1 MRRHAINCGSSN
13 NLGFDQTRR
22 KYLEANAVDLEGLKF
37 VIDERAGING
47 VEYLCLFDDER
58 TEWLPV
64 PSWMDAFADFKK
76 YKADHTEKE

>member
-1 MRRHAINCGSSN
+1 M
-13 NLGFDQTRR
+13 
-22 KYLEANAVDLEGLKF
+22 DLDGLNV

-76 YKADHTEKE
+76 YKADHTEKEGPEVLKNLSEWVKSDFIDDD